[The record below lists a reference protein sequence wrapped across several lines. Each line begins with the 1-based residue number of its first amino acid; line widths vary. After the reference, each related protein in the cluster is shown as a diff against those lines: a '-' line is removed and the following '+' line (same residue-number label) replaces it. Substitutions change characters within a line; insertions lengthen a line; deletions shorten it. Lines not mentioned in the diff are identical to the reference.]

1 MRPAPRSIGRVLTSC
16 VCFAGLSGWDAGAN
30 GTEWVP
36 NLPSVPDRY
45 GLTAK
50 DNKPQRRRASR
61 GPRRRARSQLD
72 GDAAARRRERVL
84 MNTSTEEG
92 WAAATRSLSA
102 EPLPQHLEGAAAIQ
116 GDKGAAAILPFLLF
130 ESRVVSYH
138 PQACMR
144 AVLSI
149 VCANNVRIVVLTE
162 WARSPQA
169 SSQPQGSC
177 RSRSGAGR
185 GPRTRGRRRPTTSPC

>member
-1 MRPAPRSIGRVLTSC
+1 M
-16 VCFAGLSGWDAGAN
+16 
-30 GTEWVP
+30 P

-61 GPRRRARSQLD
+61 APRRRARSQLD
-72 GDAAARRRERVL
+72 GDAAARRR

-116 GDKGAAAILPFLLF
+116 GDQGAAAMLPFPLF

-138 PQACMR
+138 PRACMR
-144 AVLSI
+144 AV
-149 VCANNVRIVVLTE
+149 
-162 WARSPQA
+162 
-169 SSQPQGSC
+169 
-177 RSRSGAGR
+177 
-185 GPRTRGRRRPTTSPC
+185 